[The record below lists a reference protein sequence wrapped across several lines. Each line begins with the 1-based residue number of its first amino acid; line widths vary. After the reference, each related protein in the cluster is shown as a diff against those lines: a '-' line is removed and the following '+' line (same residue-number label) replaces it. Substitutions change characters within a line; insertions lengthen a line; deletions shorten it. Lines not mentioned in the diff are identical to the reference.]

1 MSEHY
6 NLDEAV
12 RKVPNYPKEGIVFY
26 DITGILTNPRAFGFC
41 VDRMVEIYRERKIGA
56 VAAIESR
63 GFIFAAPL
71 AARLSIPLIL
81 VRKAGKLPG
90 AVYRENY
97 HLEYGAAAV
106 EIHESDVPQ
115 DREVLLIDDLIA
127 TGGTLHASRRILRA
141 RRSPGQS
148 RVRRYRP
155 AISPLPRKTAG
166 HQNHHSHRILRGKA
180 LSTPKR
186 SV

>member
-12 RKVPNYPKEGIVFY
+12 RKVPNYPKEGIIFY

-71 AARLSIPLIL
+71 AARLGIPLIL

-90 AVYRENY
+90 AVYREDY

-106 EIHESDVPQ
+106 EIHESDVPRG
-115 DREVLLIDDLIA
+115 REVLLIDDLIA
-127 TGGTLHASRRILRA
+127 TGGTLHASRRILERGGA
-141 RRSPGQS
+141 RVNHVFGVIGLPFLHYREKLPGIKITTLIEYS
-148 RVRRYRP
+148 
-155 AISPLPRKTAG
+155 AEKL
-166 HQNHHSHRILRGKA
+166 
-180 LSTPKR
+180 
-186 SV
+186 